1 VAPTVNG
8 LIEDDAGLRVVQKEI
23 SILGPGSRFAARG
36 ALASRA
42 QGKYLAFHDALM
54 NAGQQVSEGSV
65 IEIARAVGLDVDR
78 LAEDMEDPAIEA
90 AIARNL
96 ELANALGITG
106 TPSFVIGDRVV
117 PGAADR
123 ATLEGLIIQARRGS

>member
-1 VAPTVNG
+1 
-8 LIEDDAGLRVVQKEI
+8 
-23 SILGPGSRFAARG
+23 
-36 ALASRA
+36 
-42 QGKYLAFHDALM
+42 M
-54 NAGQQVSEGSV
+54 NAGQQVSEDSV

-117 PGAADR
+117 PGAVDR
-123 ATLEGLIIQARRGS
+123 ATLEGLIVQARRGS

>member
-1 VAPTVNG
+1 
-8 LIEDDAGLRVVQKEI
+8 
-23 SILGPGSRFAARG
+23 
-36 ALASRA
+36 
-42 QGKYLAFHDALM
+42 M
-54 NAGQQVSEGSV
+54 NAGQQVSEDSV

-106 TPSFVIGDRVV
+106 TPSFVIGDGVV
-117 PGAADR
+117 PGAVDR
-123 ATLEGLIIQARRGS
+123 ATLEGLIVQARRGS